1 MKTASLTHLTLA
13 QVRAALAQPLPGL
26 AAQLRMS
33 PRPRPGT
40 ERILD
45 PQLDCRRAGVLVLI
59 YPRDGELYLVLT
71 RRTESVDNH
80 RGQISFPGG
89 SLEPAEDAEAAAL
102 REAQEELG
110 ITPDA
115 VEVLAALSP
124 LYIPNS
130 RFCIYPTVAYAAA
143 RPAFVPNPQEVA
155 EVIEVPLALLLEK
168 GIRREE
174 TWEIHGAAVQ
184 VPFYAVGPHKV
195 WGATA
200 MVLSELVALLQT
212 ADGQGAK
219 MKETCFE
226 NHVPGTSK
234 VPGT

>member
-1 MKTASLTHLTLA
+1 MRTSSCYRITLS

-59 YPRDGELYLVLT
+59 YPRASELCLVLT

-110 ITPDA
+110 IAPDA
-115 VEVLAALSP
+115 VEVLGTLSP

-143 RPAFVPNPQEVA
+143 RPDFIPNPHEVA
-155 EVIEVPLALLLEK
+155 EVIEAPLALFLEEET
-168 GIRREE
+168 RREE
-174 TWEIHGAAVQ
+174 TWEIRGAAVQ
-184 VPFYAVGPHKV
+184 VPFYAVGEHKV

-212 ADGQGAK
+212 VHMPDATMADVFDKNTEG
-219 MKETCFE
+219 
-226 NHVPGTSK
+226 
-234 VPGT
+234 